1 MARLEYIH
9 YRPHRPEI
17 ANQSVHWVQ
26 ETSVRPVERLPQIFW
41 QDAQPWNEANLWA
54 LEMSRCHDLKSKTVQ
69 SLMEHLHKYAVWLE
83 GERVDWRH
91 FPKNKAER
99 VLVRYRG
106 ALIDARSRGELS
118 PSTTT
123 ARMRTVIR
131 FYRFS
136 AGHNFVS
143 RDAPKWQDKVA
154 VVRYFDNVG
163 FERTLQR
170 ITTDLS
176 IPNRTRL
183 GVTLED
189 GLQPITSEHMQEL
202 LRFTSENVSDELHL
216 MLLIGFFTGARLGT
230 ITSLRV
236 PAIEQAVRD
245 PNVPGMWVI
254 PVGPGTGIATKFDVS
269 GDLLVPDELMQL
281 LRKYAGSIR
290 HTDRVIKADKADRL
304 CLFLTRHGNPF
315 QPAAVDREM
324 VELRRSATG
333 AGLKFMQRFKF
344 HQTRATYGTW
354 LMSISLKVAS
364 VKAAI
369 EFVKRAMHHRHE
381 ATTFRYIT
389 FIEHT
394 QAKIEIANAFTRAF
408 LGISSRIGEA

>member
-17 ANQSVHWVQ
+17 ANQSVYWVE

-41 QDAQPWNEANLWA
+41 EDAQPWNEANLWA
-54 LEMSRCHDLKSKTVQ
+54 LEMSRRHDIKDKTVQ
-69 SLMEHLHKYAVWLE
+69 SLIEHLHKYANWLE
-83 GERVDWRH
+83 AEQIDWRH

-106 ALIDARSRGELS
+106 ALIDERGRGELS

-123 ARMRTVIR
+123 ARMRAVIR

-136 AGHNFVS
+136 AGRNFIS
-143 RDAPKWQDKVA
+143 RDAPKWQDRMA

-176 IPNRTRL
+176 IPNRTRQ

-189 GLQPITSEHMQEL
+189 GLQPIMSEHMQEL
-202 LRFTSENVSDELHL
+202 LRFTSRNVSDELHL

-230 ITSLRV
+230 ITTLRV
-236 PAIEQAVRD
+236 PSLEQAVRD

-254 PVGPGTGIATKFDVS
+254 PVGPGTGITTKFDVS
-269 GDLLVPDELMQL
+269 GDLLVPDELMQQ
-281 LRKYAGSIR
+281 LRAYAGSTR
-290 HTDRVIKADKADRL
+290 HIDRVIKAEKLDKSW
-304 CLFLTRHGNPF
+304 LFLTRHGNPF
-315 QPAAVDREM
+315 QPATVDREM
-324 VELRRSATG
+324 VELRRIAIG

-354 LMSISLKVAS
+354 LMSIALKVS
-364 VKAAI
+364 NVKAAI

-394 QAKIEIANAFTRAF
+394 QAKIEIANSFTRAF
-408 LGISSRIGEA
+408 LGISGPMDEA

>member
-1 MARLEYIH
+1 
-9 YRPHRPEI
+9 
-17 ANQSVHWVQ
+17 
-26 ETSVRPVERLPQIFW
+26 
-41 QDAQPWNEANLWA
+41 
-54 LEMSRCHDLKSKTVQ
+54 MSRCHDLKGKTVQ

-106 ALIDARSRGELS
+106 ALVDARSRGELS

-123 ARMRTVIR
+123 ARMRAVIR

-189 GLQPITSEHMQEL
+189 GLQPIMSEHMQEL

-230 ITSLRV
+230 ITTLRV
-236 PAIEQAVRD
+236 PSIDLAVRD

-269 GDLLVPDELMQL
+269 GDLLVPDELMKE
-281 LRKYAGSIR
+281 LRGYAGSTR
-290 HTDRVIKADKADRL
+290 HMNRVIKAEKSDKAW
-304 CLFLTRHGNPF
+304 LFLTRHGKPF

-324 VELRRSATG
+324 VELRRNATG

-354 LMSISLKVAS
+354 LMSISLKVS
-364 VKAAI
+364 NVKAAI

-408 LGISSRIGEA
+408 LGIAGRIGEA